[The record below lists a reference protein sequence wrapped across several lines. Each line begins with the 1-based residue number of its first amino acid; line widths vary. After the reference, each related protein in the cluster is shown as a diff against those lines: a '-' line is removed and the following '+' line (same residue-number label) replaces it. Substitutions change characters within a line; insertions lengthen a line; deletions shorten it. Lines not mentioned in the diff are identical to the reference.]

1 MLSTPPSSVF
11 RLYKKK
17 GVKMEEEQK
26 ELGFADIMKELG
38 KIMESLQKIMP
49 TQSEPEPEPEPET
62 ETEPTPAPQPE
73 PEKEDEPTE
82 DTEKTDVGDAEEIDK
97 ILKDC

>member
-1 MLSTPPSSVF
+1 
-11 RLYKKK
+11 
-17 GVKMEEEQK
+17 MEEEQK

-49 TQSEPEPEPEPET
+49 TQT
-62 ETEPTPAPQPE
+62 ETEQPTQTETEQPTPAPQPE
-73 PEKEDEPTE
+73 PEKEEEPEPEDEGQ
-82 DTEKTDVGDAEEIDK
+82 DVGDAEEIDK

>member
-1 MLSTPPSSVF
+1 
-11 RLYKKK
+11 
-17 GVKMEEEQK
+17 MEEEQK

-49 TQSEPEPEPEPET
+49 TQTETEPEPEPEP

-73 PEKEDEPTE
+73 PEKEEPETE
-82 DTEKTDVGDAEEIDK
+82 DTEKNDAGDAEEIDK

>member
-1 MLSTPPSSVF
+1 M
-11 RLYKKK
+11 LYKKK
-17 GVKMEEEQK
+17 GAKMEEEQK

-49 TQSEPEPEPEPET
+49 TQPEPEPEPEP
-62 ETEPTPAPQPE
+62 EPTPAPQPE
-73 PEKEDEPTE
+73 PEKEEPETD
-82 DTEKTDVGDAEEIDK
+82 DTEGQDVGDAEEIDK

>member
-1 MLSTPPSSVF
+1 
-11 RLYKKK
+11 
-17 GVKMEEEQK
+17 MEEEQK

-49 TQSEPEPEPEPET
+49 AQTEQEPEPEPEP
-62 ETEPTPAPQPE
+62 EPTPAPQPE
-73 PEKEDEPTE
+73 PEKEEPETE
-82 DTEKTDVGDAEEIDK
+82 EQEGSDVGDAEEIDK

>member
-1 MLSTPPSSVF
+1 
-11 RLYKKK
+11 
-17 GVKMEEEQK
+17 MEEEQK

-49 TQSEPEPEPEPET
+49 TQSETEPQQETET

-73 PEKEDEPTE
+73 PEKEETETE
-82 DTEKTDVGDAEEIDK
+82 DDTEGTDVGDAEEIDK

>member
-1 MLSTPPSSVF
+1 MD
-11 RLYKKK
+11 
-17 GVKMEEEQK
+17 EQETK

-38 KIMESLQKIMP
+38 KIMESLQKIIP
-49 TQSEPEPEPEPET
+49 TQTEPEPEPEP

-73 PEKEDEPTE
+73 PEKEEPETE
-82 DTEKTDVGDAEEIDK
+82 DNSEGSDVGDAEEIDK

>member
-1 MLSTPPSSVF
+1 
-11 RLYKKK
+11 
-17 GVKMEEEQK
+17 MEEEQK

-49 TQSEPEPEPEPET
+49 SQNEPEPDTET
-62 ETEPTPAPQPE
+62 EAEPTPAPQPE
-73 PEKEDEPTE
+73 PETEPETESE

>member
-1 MLSTPPSSVF
+1 
-11 RLYKKK
+11 
-17 GVKMEEEQK
+17 MEEEQKEEQK

-49 TQSEPEPEPEPET
+49 TQTEPEPQQEPEAEP
-62 ETEPTPAPQPE
+62 EPTPAPQPE
-73 PEKEDEPTE
+73 PEKEEPETE
-82 DTEKTDVGDAEEIDK
+82 ETEGEDVGDAEEIDK

>member
-1 MLSTPPSSVF
+1 
-11 RLYKKK
+11 
-17 GVKMEEEQK
+17 MEEEQK
-26 ELGFADIMKELG
+26 ELGFVDIMKELG

-49 TQSEPEPEPEPET
+49 SQNDNEPETEPETET

-73 PEKEDEPTE
+73 PEKEEPETVE
-82 DTEKTDVGDAEEIDK
+82 DDGSDVGDAEEIDK

>member
-1 MLSTPPSSVF
+1 MD
-11 RLYKKK
+11 
-17 GVKMEEEQK
+17 EEQNT

-49 TQSEPEPEPEPET
+49 NQSEPEPEPEP

-73 PEKEDEPTE
+73 PEKDEEPTE
-82 DTEKTDVGDAEEIDK
+82 ETEGEDVGDAEEIDK

>member
-1 MLSTPPSSVF
+1 
-11 RLYKKK
+11 
-17 GVKMEEEQK
+17 MEEEQK

-49 TQSEPEPEPEPET
+49 TQSEPETEAETET

>member
-1 MLSTPPSSVF
+1 
-11 RLYKKK
+11 
-17 GVKMEEEQK
+17 MEEEQK

-49 TQSEPEPEPEPET
+49 AQNEPEPDTET
-62 ETEPTPAPQPE
+62 EAEPTPAPQPE
-73 PEKEDEPTE
+73 PETEPETESE

>member
-1 MLSTPPSSVF
+1 MD
-11 RLYKKK
+11 
-17 GVKMEEEQK
+17 EQETK
-26 ELGFADIMKELG
+26 EIGFADIMKELG

-49 TQSEPEPEPEPET
+49 TQTEPEPEQTPEPEPEPEQ
-62 ETEPTPAPQPE
+62 PTPAPQPE

-82 DTEKTDVGDAEEIDK
+82 EDNDGQDVGDAEEIDK

>member
-1 MLSTPPSSVF
+1 M
-11 RLYKKK
+11 LYKRKEQT
-17 GVKMEEEQK
+17 MEEEQK

-49 TQSEPEPEPEPET
+49 TQTEPEPEPTPEPEP
-62 ETEPTPAPQPE
+62 EPTPAPQPE
-73 PEKEDEPTE
+73 PEPEEEPKDDSE
-82 DTEKTDVGDAEEIDK
+82 GEDVGDAEEIDK

>member
-1 MLSTPPSSVF
+1 MQ
-11 RLYKKK
+11 
-17 GVKMEEEQK
+17 EEQK

-49 TQSEPEPEPEPET
+49 TQTEPEQEA
-62 ETEPTPAPQPE
+62 EPTPAPQPE
-73 PEKEDEPTE
+73 PEKEEEPETD

-97 ILKDC
+97 ILEDC